1 MIHRLDPVHL
11 YLLSGPDTVG
21 FVRGDVI
28 VQMTAGTAARLR
40 HNLAEFARA
49 YTRDRLWHANIT
61 LAYAKQDIRIRD
73 HARKTELILTRA
85 ELACVCANLRSAI
98 ARADALSD
106 SRAPLV
112 HQPALN

>member
-21 FVRGDVI
+21 FVRGNVI
-28 VQMTAGTAARLR
+28 VQMTAGAAARLR
-40 HNLAEFARA
+40 RDLAEFARA

-61 LAYAKQDIRIRD
+61 LAYAKQDMRIRN

-98 ARADALSD
+98 IRADALSD
-106 SRAPLV
+106 SRASLV
-112 HQPALN
+112 NPVSPN